1 MESVVNVVHNI
12 SDSLAEDMKPGNN
25 DEVMAI
31 DEVTLLVSTVPIEHI
46 QNGTE
51 KITKQGSMKIGDPK
65 QLLGDDTPAC
75 LESQVITDLSLF
87 EMY

>member
-1 MESVVNVVHNI
+1 MRSVVNVVHNI
-12 SDSLAEDMKPGNN
+12 SGSLAEDMKPGDN

-31 DEVTLLVSTVPIEHI
+31 DEVTLLVSTVPVEHI

-65 QLLGDDTPAC
+65 QLLGDDTYFMK
-75 LESQVITDLSLF
+75 THG
-87 EMY
+87 